1 MCLQEIK
8 DEIIDAGKESVL
20 ENMVSLYL
28 HELSEK
34 KKFQMVT
41 KFIRS
46 YFVYKIFVEHTYEA
60 FPPGSRAVTDPVPV
74 ARKPCFF
81 WCMRS
86 RMRCQSIVLAGL
98 GVKIKMGEI

>member
-34 KKFQMVT
+34 EEILDGYEVYAAILC
-41 KFIRS
+41 IR
-46 YFVYKIFVEHTYEA
+46 FFVEHTYEA

-98 GVKIKMGEI
+98 GVKIKNG

>member
-34 KKFQMVT
+34 EEILDGKKA
-41 KFIRS
+41 
-46 YFVYKIFVEHTYEA
+46 IFLWPSV
-60 FPPGSRAVTDPVPV
+60 
-74 ARKPCFF
+74 
-81 WCMRS
+81 
-86 RMRCQSIVLAGL
+86 
-98 GVKIKMGEI
+98 

>member
-34 KKFQMVT
+34 EEMVT

-46 YFVYKIFVEHTYEA
+46 YFVYKIF
-60 FPPGSRAVTDPVPV
+60 
-74 ARKPCFF
+74 C
-81 WCMRS
+81 
-86 RMRCQSIVLAGL
+86 
-98 GVKIKMGEI
+98 